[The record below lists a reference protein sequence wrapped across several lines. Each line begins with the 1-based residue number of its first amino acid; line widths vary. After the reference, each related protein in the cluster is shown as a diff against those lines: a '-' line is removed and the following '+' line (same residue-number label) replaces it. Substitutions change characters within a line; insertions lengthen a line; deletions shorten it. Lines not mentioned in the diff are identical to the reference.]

1 VAKYVF
7 VTGGVTSSL
16 GKGITAASI
25 GRLLK
30 SRGLSVSI
38 LKLDPY
44 INVDPGTMS
53 PYQHGEV
60 FVTDDGAETDLD
72 LGHYERFIDEN
83 LSQLSNVTTGRIYQA
98 VIAKE
103 RRGDFLGGTVQVIPH
118 ITNEIKER
126 IGRVARDGSADVVI
140 VEVGGTVGDIE
151 SLPFLEAIR
160 QMRKDVGRGNVL
172 YVHVTLLPA
181 LAATGE
187 LKTKPTQHSVKELRS
202 IGIQP
207 DMIVARSD
215 QPVDDDLREKI
226 ALFTDVN
233 VDAVVPASTADT
245 IYEVPLQFEDW
256 GMGDLVVR
264 LLDLEDRVSPADLTE
279 WRALVERIK
288 RPKPELEIAL
298 VGKYISLPDAYM
310 SVTAALDHAGWA
322 KDHDIRV
329 RWVDSETL
337 SEENYEQRLAGAA
350 GIVVPGGFGH
360 RGIEGKVLAARY
372 ARENLVPYLGLC
384 LGLQCGVIEFSR
396 SVVGATDA
404 NSTEFDLFTEA
415 PVIDYMPDQ
424 RDMEEKGGTM
434 RLGLYPAKLK
444 PGTKV
449 AAAYD
454 SELIYER
461 HRHRFEVSNRYRDAL
476 EEAGMLLAGQSPDG
490 RLVEIIELRDHP
502 WFVASQFH
510 PEFKSRPDKPHPLF
524 AGFVAAAVQHAGAD
538 AAPDR
543 VLVETSP
550 DGHPAVL
557 RVGLQEAV
565 EEG

>member
-160 QMRKDVGRGNVL
+160 QMRKDVGRNNVL

-187 LKTKPTQHSVKELRS
+187 LKTKPTQHSVKELRG

-207 DMIVARSD
+207 DIIVARSD
-215 QPVDDDLREKI
+215 MPVDDDLREKI
-226 ALFTDVN
+226 SLFTDVN
-233 VDAVVPASTADT
+233 VDAVVPATTAET
-245 IYEVPLQFEDW
+245 IYEVPLHFEDW
-256 GMGDLVVR
+256 GLGDLVVR
-264 LLDLEDRVSPADLTE
+264 LLRLEERVHPADLTA

-288 RPKPELEIAL
+288 RPKPGLEIAL
-298 VGKYISLPDAYM
+298 VGKYIELPDAYL
-310 SVTAALDHAGWA
+310 SVTEALSHAGWVA
-322 KDHDIRV
+322 DHDVKV
-329 RWVDSETL
+329 RWIDSEALTADDVDAKL
-337 SEENYEQRLAGAA
+337 DGAA

-372 ARENLVPYLGLC
+372 AREHAVPYLGLC
-384 LGLQCGVIEFSR
+384 LGLQCGVIEFAR
-396 SVVGATDA
+396 DVLGEGDA
-404 NSTEFDLFTEA
+404 NSTEFDLFTQA

-434 RLGLYPAKLK
+434 RLGLYPARLT

-449 AAAYD
+449 AAAYG

-461 HRHRFEVSNRYRDAL
+461 HRHRFEVSNRYREAL
-476 EEAGMLLAGQSPDG
+476 ESAGMILAGQSPDG
-490 RLVEIIELRDHP
+490 RLVEVIELRDHP

-510 PEFKSRPDKPHPLF
+510 PEFRSRPDRPHPLF
-524 AGFVAAAVQHAGAD
+524 EGFVRAAVEHAEHQPTSGRR
-538 AAPDR
+538 APIS
-543 VLVETSP
+543 VAVPVEGTTP
-550 DGHPAVL
+550 
-557 RVGLQEAV
+557 
-565 EEG
+565 